1 MVLEERLKLLKKL
14 INEKNKLN
22 STLTEQILGEE
33 IISKN
38 ISKLQQPITNKLD
51 ETNLKIE
58 NLQQYHSYQK
68 FLEHTSNNLIEPYK
82 ITDKSI
88 HNIINKSSTIKP
100 VFSTK
105 YVKDK
110 EFEVIKINGKDHI
123 VYKNNND
130 NKTYIFNHDIAP
142 EKYINYEYTDDLDKI
157 IRGYG
162 SDVDNKE
169 DVENY
174 LQIFQIVK
182 GNTNT
187 NYYKLLINK
196 LKSFNLPIFQGH
208 GLKFISS
215 NPIELFIKLR
225 KLIAAKSAG
234 HDNVNDEVNQILQHL
249 LRKQLISK
257 YAHDKWKQKILKN

>member
-1 MVLEERLKLLKKL
+1 MVFEERLKLLNKL
-14 INEKNKLN
+14 IDKKNKLN
-22 STLTEQILGEE
+22 NTLLEQISGEE
-33 IISKN
+33 ISYKN
-38 ISKLQQPITNKLD
+38 IVKLQQPITNKLD

-58 NLQQYHSYQK
+58 NLNQYQSYQK
-68 FLEHTSNNLIEPYK
+68 FLEHTSNNLIEPFK
-82 ITDKSI
+82 IIDKSI
-88 HNIINKSSTIKP
+88 NNFISKSSTIKP
-100 VFSTK
+100 IFSTK

-123 VYKNNND
+123 VYKNKYD

-157 IRGYG
+157 IRGFG

-174 LQIFQIVK
+174 LQIFQTVK
-182 GNTNT
+182 GNTNS

-196 LKSFNLPIFQGH
+196 LKSYNFPIVQGN

-225 KLIAAKSAG
+225 KLIAAKRAG
-234 HDNVNDEVNQILQHL
+234 HDNVNDEINQILDYL
-249 LRKQLISK
+249 LKKKLISICT
-257 YAHDKWKQKILKN
+257 HNKWMKKILKN